1 MFSDYNLRYNFFF
14 SGRKVRIWRSDSV
27 AIFRSAKTIILQ
39 GSDVIRRAK
48 DTSFMAER
56 KKDVLEKRTV
66 PLATRCYKLL
76 ARRE

>member
-56 KKDVLEKRTV
+56 KKRRPGKTYCAAGGPVL
-66 PLATRCYKLL
+66 
-76 ARRE
+76 